1 MKEYERDLIQ
11 RLINTLERM
20 DLGRYVEYVSN
31 RRRMVWTNLFYGI
44 LRGFGFS
51 LGFTVLGAVAV
62 VVIRRLLE
70 ANIPEISGFIA
81 EVVNAIEERM

>member
-1 MKEYERDLIQ
+1 MKEFEQNLIR

-31 RRRMVWTNLFYGI
+31 RRRMVWTNLFYGM

-51 LGFTVLGAVAV
+51 LGFTVLGAIAVA
-62 VVIRRLLE
+62 ILRRLFT
-70 ANIPEISGFIA
+70 NHMNEISGFIA

>member
-1 MKEYERDLIQ
+1 MKEYERNLIR

-20 DLGRYVEYVSN
+20 DLDRYVEYVSN
-31 RRRMVWTNLFYGI
+31 RRRMVWMNLFYGM

-62 VVIRRLLE
+62 AILRRIF
-70 ANIPEISGFIA
+70 ANNMSEISGFIA

>member
-1 MKEYERDLIQ
+1 MKEYEQNLIR

-31 RRRMVWTNLFYGI
+31 RRRMVWTNLFYGM

-51 LGFTVLGAVAV
+51 LGFTVLGAIAVA
-62 VVIRRLLE
+62 ILRRLFT
-70 ANIPEISGFIA
+70 NHMNEISGFIA

>member
-1 MKEYERDLIQ
+1 MKEYERNLVQ

-31 RRRMVWTNLFYGI
+31 RRRMVWTNLFYGM

-51 LGFTVLGAVAV
+51 LGFTVLGAIAV
-62 VVIRRLLE
+62 VMLRRLFE
-70 ANIPEISGFIA
+70 THIPEISGFIA

>member
-1 MKEYERDLIQ
+1 MKEHEQNLIR
-11 RLINTLERM
+11 RLIVTLERM

-31 RRRMVWTNLFYGI
+31 RRRMVWTNLFYGM

-51 LGFTVLGAVAV
+51 LGFTVLGAIAVA
-62 VVIRRLLE
+62 ILRRIF
-70 ANIPEISGFIA
+70 ANHMNEISGFIA